1 LQWSDI
7 YNHVLTYRHNYV
19 FMEILG
25 YWMKSIKDYEGP
37 WLKGEKMK
45 NLDEKLKL
53 KQLTLRM
60 PENLHREFKVTAVKE
75 GRTMGDVTIELIRQ
89 YLEKISDPL

>member
-1 LQWSDI
+1 
-7 YNHVLTYRHNYV
+7 
-19 FMEILG
+19 
-25 YWMKSIKDYEGP
+25 MKI
-37 WLKGEKMK
+37 
-45 NLDEKLKL
+45 LDEKLKL

-89 YLEKISDPL
+89 YLEKTSDPL